1 MDDTCPII
9 FYPPYF
15 YPHPHFYP
23 LNSPLIILAIPDHP
37 PIILFFSTTILFFLD
52 SLRTTASER
61 EIITSAGKSNF
72 LQKVLYK
79 LVIFVDNEIV
89 VKIMLLFADLDCL
102 QFHTSVPELVA

>member
-1 MDDTCPII
+1 MIPVRSFSSSLFLSSSLFSSSQFATR
-9 FYPPYF
+9 
-15 YPHPHFYP
+15 HPGYSRSSSH
-23 LNSPLIILAIPDHP
+23 HP
-37 PIILFFSTTILFFLD
+37 VFSTTILFFLA
-52 SLRTTASER
+52 SLRTTASEI